1 MVEAPRAV
9 IEPRLGDSH
18 AALLGARKA
27 LSAAGATVPDPLA
40 FDGVEVESGAAG
52 GTGSPAAGRVG
63 MNHGGEFTKLLSLK
77 QPTRASFSAE
87 LANRRIRETTS
98 RVPYLT

>member
-1 MVEAPRAV
+1 
-9 IEPRLGDSH
+9 
-18 AALLGARKA
+18 
-27 LSAAGATVPDPLA
+27 
-40 FDGVEVESGAAG
+40 
-52 GTGSPAAGRVG
+52 

-87 LANRRIRETTS
+87 LANRRTRETTS